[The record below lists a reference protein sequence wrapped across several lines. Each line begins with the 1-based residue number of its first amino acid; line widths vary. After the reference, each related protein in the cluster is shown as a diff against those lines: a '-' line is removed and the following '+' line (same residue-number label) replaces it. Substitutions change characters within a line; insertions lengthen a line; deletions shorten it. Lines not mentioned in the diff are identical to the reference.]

1 MCIIGYEIKILEVRD
16 FMLLYKMIN
25 VNFGFDDVIME
36 LDDFMME
43 DGKFQVYINLFFGD
57 ESVFCL
63 FV

>member
-1 MCIIGYEIKILEVRD
+1 MIGYEIKILEVRD

>member
-43 DGKFQVYINLFFGD
+43 DGKF
-57 ESVFCL
+57 
-63 FV
+63 

>member
-1 MCIIGYEIKILEVRD
+1 MIGYEIKILEVRD

-43 DGKFQVYINLFFGD
+43 DGKF
-57 ESVFCL
+57 
-63 FV
+63 